1 MRVAEEEDGSYDESL
16 RYLMHCSSWPYYNGM
31 LTERVERG
39 SGNSTIA
46 VREDKIL
53 YFSGL
58 CCGRKEALGL
68 VRGLGV

>member
-39 SGNSTIA
+39 
-46 VREDKIL
+46 REW
-53 YFSGL
+53 
-58 CCGRKEALGL
+58 
-68 VRGLGV
+68 